1 MFVEG
6 KVALITG
13 AAGEIGG
20 AIAQQMADGGARV
33 ALVDSNAD
41 AVREIATQIGTI
53 ASWHE
58 CDVADEQSMGQT
70 VAAAEA
76 AHGRLDIGVLNAGIT
91 FPRRPLIEFDA
102 ASFDRIM
109 AVNARGVFLGLKHL
123 FPAIRRQGGGS
134 VVVTSST
141 EGLRGNAGLAPYSAS
156 KHAVIALAKT
166 AAIEWAEHN
175 IRVNCVNPGPV
186 DTAMMRSLENAAIK
200 AGTPDIRERGVS
212 IIPMKRFASAQ
223 EIAKFVLF
231 LASEDASYSTGA
243 TYLLDGGMLAG
254 KMAMETSLGQ
264 DGRDVSA

>member
-13 AAGEIGG
+13 AAGEIGA
-20 AIAQQMADGGARV
+20 AIAQQMIDGGARV
-33 ALVDSNAD
+33 ALVDRNAD
-41 AVREIATQIGTI
+41 GLREIAARIGER

-58 CDVADEQSMGQT
+58 CDVGDERSMEQT
-70 VAAAEA
+70 IAAAEE
-76 AHGRLDIGVLNAGIT
+76 AHGRLDVGVLNAGIT
-91 FPRRPLIEFDA
+91 YARKPLVEFDA

-109 AVNARGVFLGLKHL
+109 AVNARGVFLGLKYL
-123 FPAIRRQGGGS
+123 FPAFRRQGGGS
-134 VVVTSST
+134 AVITSST

-186 DTAMMRSLENAAIK
+186 DTTMMRSLEKAAIE
-200 AGTPDIRERGVS
+200 AGTPDIREKGVS
-212 IIPMKRFASAQ
+212 IIPMKRFATAE
-223 EIAKFVLF
+223 EIAKFVCF

-254 KMAMETSLGQ
+254 KMAMES
-264 DGRDVSA
+264 R

>member
-1 MFVEG
+1 MLVEG

-13 AAGEIGG
+13 AAGEIGA
-20 AIAQQMADGGARV
+20 AIARQMTNGGARV
-33 ALVDSNAD
+33 ALADTNAN
-41 AVREIATQIGTI
+41 AVRDVAAQIGAA
-53 ASWHE
+53 ASWHV
-58 CDVADEQSMGQT
+58 CDVGDEKSMEQT
-70 VAAAEA
+70 VAAAEE

-91 FPRRPLIEFDA
+91 FARKPLVDFDA

-109 AVNARGVFLGLKHL
+109 AVNARGVFLGLKYL
-123 FPAIRRQGGGS
+123 FPAFRRQGGGS
-134 VVVTSST
+134 VVITSST

-186 DTAMMRSLENAAIK
+186 DTAMMRSLEKAAIE
-200 AGTPDIRERGVS
+200 AGTPDIREKGVS
-212 IIPMKRFASAQ
+212 IIPMKRFATAE
-223 EIAKFVLF
+223 EIAKFVRF

-254 KMAMETSLGQ
+254 KMAMES
-264 DGRDVSA
+264 R

>member
-13 AAGEIGG
+13 AAGEIGA
-20 AIAQQMADGGARV
+20 AIAQQMIAGGARV
-33 ALVDSNAD
+33 ALAD
-41 AVREIATQIGTI
+41 RSAEGVREIATRIGEG

-58 CDVADEQSMGQT
+58 CDVADEQSMEEA

-91 FPRRPLIEFDA
+91 FPRKPLVDFDA
-102 ASFDRIM
+102 TSFDRIM
-109 AVNARGVFLGLKHL
+109 AVNARGVFLGLKYL
-123 FPAIRRQGGGS
+123 FPALRRQGGGS

-186 DTAMMRSLENAAIK
+186 DTAMMRSLEKAAIE
-200 AGTPDIRERGVS
+200 AGTADIREKGVS
-212 IIPMKRFASAQ
+212 IIPMKRFARAE
-223 EIAKFVLF
+223 EIAKFVRF
-231 LASEDASYSTGA
+231 LASDDASYSSGA

-254 KMAMETSLGQ
+254 KMAM
-264 DGRDVSA
+264 DKF